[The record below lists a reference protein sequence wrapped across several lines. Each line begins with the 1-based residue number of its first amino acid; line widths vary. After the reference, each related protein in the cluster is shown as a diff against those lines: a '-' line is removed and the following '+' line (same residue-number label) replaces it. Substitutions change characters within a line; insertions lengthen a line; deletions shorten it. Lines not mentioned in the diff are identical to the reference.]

1 MSTVRKMLDEKGEKN
16 KIYSVPQD
24 AKVLDALKVMAK
36 ADTGCVLVTEG
47 DKFVGIFSERD
58 YARLGELKGHCA
70 KDTLVNSV
78 MTKKLVS
85 VKPETSVQQCM
96 ELMTKYHIRHLPVV
110 AEEKVVGMIS
120 IGDVVR
126 AKIEDAE
133 STINELQNYILGTGY
148 GR

>member
-1 MSTVRKMLDEKGEKN
+1 MSTVRKMLDEKGENN
-16 KIYSVPQD
+16 KVYSVPMD
-24 AKVLDALKVMAK
+24 ATVLQALKVMAE

-58 YARLGELKGHCA
+58 YARDGELKGHCA
-70 KDTLVNSV
+70 KDTIVGSA
-78 MTKKLVS
+78 MTKELVS

-110 AEEKVVGMIS
+110 ADEHVVGMIS

-133 STINELQNYILGTGY
+133 STINELENYILGTGY

>member
-1 MSTVRKMLDEKGEKN
+1 MSTVRKMLEEKGENN
-16 KIYSVPQD
+16 KIYSVPVD
-24 AKVLDALKVMAK
+24 ATILQALKVMAE
-36 ADTGCVLVTEG
+36 ADTGCVLVAEG

-58 YARLGELKGHCA
+58 YAREVELAGHCA

-78 MTKKLVS
+78 MTKELVS

-110 AEEKVVGMIS
+110 SDEHVVGMIS

-133 STINELQNYILGTGY
+133 STINELENYILGTGY

>member
-1 MSTVRKMLDEKGEKN
+1 MSTVRKMLEEKGENN
-16 KIYSVPQD
+16 KIYSVPVN
-24 AKVLDALKVMAK
+24 ATVLQALKVMAE
-36 ADTGCVLVTEG
+36 ADTGCVLVTDG

-58 YARLGELKGHCA
+58 YARDVELADHCA
-70 KDTLVNSV
+70 KETLVNSV
-78 MTKKLVS
+78 MTKELVS

-110 AEEKVVGMIS
+110 SDEHVIGMIS

-133 STINELQNYILGTGY
+133 STINELENYILGTGY